1 MRKLVSWMA
10 ALLVPAMMLTSP
22 LAGAD
27 KNKDKDKDKDSD
39 KPPAEKYIRLGTAAG
54 KIMAVYEDKR
64 KIRVQITVPKLNP
77 QGLVAIR
84 QAQLAMVTANTLV
97 GVIQARQQMFN
108 AQRSLYTNTHVEV
121 EVQALDDVVVRAAQP
136 REAFDEKGKP
146 KRFTK
151 AELKELK
158 GDPKLPGYKAEF
170 GDLAADQIV
179 TFVVVR
185 KKGEPAPKPA
195 PRPKKK
201 NKDDDIDPAMLKDDT
216 PLVNMIMIVAEP
228 PPAK

>member
-1 MRKLVSWMA
+1 MRKFVSWMA

-39 KPPAEKYIRLGTAAG
+39 KPAEKYIKLGTAAG
-54 KIMAVYEDKR
+54 KVMAVYEDKR
-64 KIRVQITVPKLNP
+64 KIRVQIAVPKLNP
-77 QGLVAIR
+77 QGIIAIK
-84 QAQLAMVTANTLV
+84 QAQIAMATANTLV
-97 GVIQARQQMFN
+97 GIIQARQQMAN
-108 AQRSLYTNTHVEV
+108 AQRSLYTNTNVEV
-121 EVQALDDVVVRAAQP
+121 EIEAIDDVVVRAARP

-146 KRFTK
+146 KKFTR

-158 GDPKLPGYKAEF
+158 GDPKMPDFKAEF
-170 GDLAADQIV
+170 GDLTADQIIQF
-179 TFVVVR
+179 TIVR

-195 PRPKKK
+195 PKPKKK
-201 NKDDDIDPAMLKDDT
+201 GKDDDIDPAALKDDT
-216 PLVNMIMIVAEP
+216 PLVNTIMIVAEP